1 MPRHFYHPRLDAS
14 SEAKTKESECKF
26 SEVSKKKKKKKVS
39 QEAIAVLTKLREGEK
54 QGKYASRLACLL
66 TVMNV

>member
-1 MPRHFYHPRLDAS
+1 MPRHFYPPRLDAS

-26 SEVSKKKKKKKVS
+26 SEVSIRKKRVL
-39 QEAIAVLTKLREGEK
+39 QEANAVLTKLREGEK